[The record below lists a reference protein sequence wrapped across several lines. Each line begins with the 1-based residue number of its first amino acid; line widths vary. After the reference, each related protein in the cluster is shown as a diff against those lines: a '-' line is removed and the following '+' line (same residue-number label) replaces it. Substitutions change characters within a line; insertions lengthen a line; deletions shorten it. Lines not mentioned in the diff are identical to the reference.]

1 MFGLLLS
8 FLLGCSDS
16 EIKNDTSLS
25 QNVEDVEVGCAS
37 VIGATICNFQAF
49 NASGEIK
56 SIYDLKGKPVILD
69 LSAMWC
75 GPCQGAASNA
85 QRFQEM
91 YPDLTYLTVLIED
104 PSGNPPDVN
113 DIDMWDST
121 FGITSAPTWGG
132 NRSLVTNDPLML
144 KEQLYLSSWPTFYYF
159 DKDLVM
165 KGYQVGYSEDSL
177 NQIAE
182 SLLITAE

>member
-16 EIKNDTSLS
+16 DIKNDTSLS
-25 QNVEDVEVGCAS
+25 QNVEDVEAGCAS

-49 NASGEIK
+49 NSSGEIK

-75 GPCQGAASNA
+75 GPCQAAGANTEA
-85 QRFQEM
+85 FQTLH
-91 YPDLTYLTVLIED
+91 PDIYYITLLIED
-104 PSGNPPDVN
+104 TSGYPPDV
-113 DIDMWDST
+113 DDVRLWDST
-121 FGITSAPTWGG
+121 FGIESAMTWGSD
-132 NRSLVTNDPLML
+132 RSLITSDPLML
-144 KEQLYLSSWPTFYYF
+144 KEQLYLASWPTFYYF

-165 KGYQVGYSEDSL
+165 MGYQVGYSEESL
-177 NQIAE
+177 NQIATI
-182 SLLITAE
+182 LMQ